1 MAKRNEDLKESRNI
15 LSEME
20 DNITRYNEGLKQA
33 DTYTQKMTKN
43 NTKILDA
50 LIKSRKETGISG
62 KQIKEVSD
70 LTKKINTG
78 ELDRVKSQ
86 RMQNDLEKKLLRA
99 RKNSSK
105 ELIQTQIDMLKNM
118 DDTAKAQGRINN
130 LKEAGGELDKAFGGF
145 AGQLKGFLLNPL
157 TAALALL
164 VAFSSQQE
172 NIAKQFG
179 AIGVTEFR
187 SELAVANQEFTRLG
201 FSSDDTNKTVSDLA
215 NNFGLSVV
223 EASKLSESVAE
234 TAKATGMSLDD
245 STKLIGVLTKTQ
257 GLSGEQANELIR
269 STQALAK
276 ANNVA
281 PDKVLADIAGNTEQF
296 AQFAKDGGENILR
309 AAVQARK
316 LGISLDTV
324 AKTAEGLLNFQDS
337 LTKEIKAST
346 LIGRQL
352 NLQKARELALAGD
365 LEGVQKEILKQV
377 GTEAEFNEMNTL
389 QRQALADA
397 VGLQSSELQKLVSAE
412 KEAVTLQGALAKQNI
427 DSIVSEKAITSTAGL
442 IQNLKVMGM
451 QLAETL
457 GPAVNFVAQAFGV
470 FVSVLEKLGG
480 LLPPLI
486 ALTTI
491 YAGKKLLSYL
501 ATEKENTA
509 EKISLLTKL
518 KKLPTMLQENLMLGF
533 NTSAKGANTLAEM
546 SKQAVEKG
554 SIAQMV
560 TLVGLLGGYTAALYA
575 NLSGKILNI
584 GATIKQTL
592 VENRFGLT
600 QLKSIGAI
608 IANAA
613 AKLFNAAAAGS
624 GATLGFGTPIMMAMA
639 GAAVAGMIGTVMAA
653 KSVGDLYSGKGPIV
667 TTPQGQ
673 SFEGS
678 VRDEVLMA
686 PDIAGAA
693 GGGNTINLENK
704 QNETNSKLER
714 VAAVLEGALS
724 GPKPALA
731 TAMGSSVGDSVDGM
745 A

>member
-187 SELAVANQEFTRLG
+187 SELAVANQEFTKLG

-296 AQFAKDGGENILR
+296 AQFAKDGGENVLR
-309 AAVQARK
+309 AAIQARK

>member
-1 MAKRNEDLKESRNI
+1 
-15 LSEME
+15 
-20 DNITRYNEGLKQA
+20 
-33 DTYTQKMTKN
+33 
-43 NTKILDA
+43 
-50 LIKSRKETGISG
+50 
-62 KQIKEVSD
+62 
-70 LTKKINTG
+70 
-78 ELDRVKSQ
+78 
-86 RMQNDLEKKLLRA
+86 
-99 RKNSSK
+99 
-105 ELIQTQIDMLKNM
+105 M

-145 AGQLKGFLLNPL
+145 AGQLKGFLLKPL

-187 SELAVANQEFTRLG
+187 SELAVANQEFTKLG

-653 KSVGDLYSGKGPIV
+653 K
-667 TTPQGQ
+667 
-673 SFEGS
+673 
-678 VRDEVLMA
+678 R
-686 PDIAGAA
+686 
-693 GGGNTINLENK
+693 TII
-704 QNETNSKLER
+704 
-714 VAAVLEGALS
+714 
-724 GPKPALA
+724 
-731 TAMGSSVGDSVDGM
+731 
-745 A
+745 

>member
-187 SELAVANQEFTRLG
+187 SELAVANQEFTKLG